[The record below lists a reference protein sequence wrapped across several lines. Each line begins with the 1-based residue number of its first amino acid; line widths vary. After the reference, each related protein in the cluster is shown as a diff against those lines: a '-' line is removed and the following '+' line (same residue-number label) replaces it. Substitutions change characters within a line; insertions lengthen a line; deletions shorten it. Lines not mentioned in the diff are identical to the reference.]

1 MLKSFKRLAQD
12 RRGASAMEYG
22 LILALIFV
30 VMMGSISLLGGST
43 RGAWSNLATKVSD
56 NTPSA

>member
-1 MLKSFKRLAQD
+1 MRKAFKRLAQD

-30 VMMGSISLLGGST
+30 VMMASISVLGDST
-43 RGAWSNLATKVSD
+43 RGAWGNIATKVGAV
-56 NTPSA
+56 TPSA